1 MMTKKKYYP
10 LTHDELL
17 ELNSKLKDAEM
28 RVYLYLMT
36 LNPFPDSEMEI
47 DTSRISEHLT
57 LSRRTIQR
65 AIKQL
70 QDLQLIEVE
79 FTKFKYK
86 KAAHGSSSRLGSG
99 DTDVATKNFG
109 DPFVVSGD
117 TDVATGDPFVAN
129 NDKWI
134 ASNDTCVANTPVKP
148 LPDKDSGVPYTNKL
162 TNIQTLS
169 KDERESFL
177 EFASKK
183 ADELPRLPV
192 LLNRWVEI
200 NFEELQALWK
210 KHNSGEKA
218 AQFEKS
224 EVSDFETWDETR
236 HQGQYSTLMS
246 MGLVK
251 FCENAI
257 SKAWYE
263 WAVAKY
269 PSKFENVSD

>member
-1 MMTKKKYYP
+1 MMAKKKYYP
-10 LTHDELL
+10 LTHDEFL
-17 ELNSKLKDAEM
+17 ELNSKLKDAEL

-70 QDLQLIEVE
+70 QDLQLIELE

-99 DTDVATKNFG
+99 DTDVATR
-109 DPFVVSGD
+109 DPSVASGD
-117 TDVATGDPFVAN
+117 TDVATRDPSVASGDTDVATR
-129 NDKWI
+129 DP
-134 ASNDTCVANTPVKP
+134 SVANTHLNP
-148 LPDKDSGVPYTNKL
+148 LPDKDFQDPHTNKL

-183 ADELPRLPV
+183 ASELPRLPV
-192 LLNRWVEI
+192 LLNRWIEI
-200 NFEELQALWK
+200 NFEELEALWK
-210 KHNSGEKA
+210 EQNSDQEIT
-218 AQFEKS
+218 QSEKS
-224 EVSDFETWDETR
+224 KMPDFETWDESR
-236 HQGQYSTLMS
+236 HEGQYSTLMS
-246 MGLVK
+246 IGLAK

-257 SKAWYE
+257 SEAWYE
-263 WAVAKY
+263 WAIAKY
-269 PSKFENVSD
+269 PSKFENFPD